1 MKHHGVVTKT
11 TRPPARSSRSS
22 TDQLPSSTS
31 MTSLN
36 IPATRSSAG
45 FWNQYQAFLNTSNE
59 PTDNTTTG
67 NQGENESTRSAK
79 SPVRSQMDPRAP
91 DDAGEESNEET

>member
-22 TDQLPSSTS
+22 TDQLPSSRS

-45 FWNQYQAFLNTSNE
+45 FWNQYQTFLNASNE
-59 PTDNTTTG
+59 TTDDPAMG
-67 NQGENESTRSAK
+67 SQGEDESACSAK
-79 SPVRSQMDPRAP
+79 SPVQCQMDSRDP
-91 DDAGEESNEET
+91 DEAEEESNEGS

>member
-1 MKHHGVVTKT
+1 MKHHGIVTKT

-22 TDQLPSSTS
+22 ADQLPSSTS

-45 FWNQYQAFLNTSNE
+45 FWNQYQAFLNTSTE
-59 PTDNTTTG
+59 STDDPTSG
-67 NQGENESTRSAK
+67 SQGENESARSAK
-79 SPVRSQMDPRAP
+79 SAVRSQMDPRVP
-91 DDAGEESNEET
+91 EESAEESSEGP